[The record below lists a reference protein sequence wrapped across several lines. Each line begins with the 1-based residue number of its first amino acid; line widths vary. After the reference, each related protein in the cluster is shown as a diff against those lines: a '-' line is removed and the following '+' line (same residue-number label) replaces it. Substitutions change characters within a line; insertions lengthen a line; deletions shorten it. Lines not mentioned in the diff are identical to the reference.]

1 MADLLALTLS
11 GFALG
16 IISGANPC
24 ALPLVPGFIGYLS
37 TRSSALGSYERSFI
51 GIIVVLGVTT
61 GMVGF
66 AAAATAFHTSLGGL
80 LTVATPAVVV
90 VLLLF
95 GTLLITNHSPFY
107 RIPQVKLPR
116 AKSPLLMAYAYG
128 GLYGVIA
135 LPCSSLVILPFTIA
149 VSLSG
154 LAALG
159 AFVIFLSFG
168 LGLGLPVILVSFL
181 SRAQGDWLARQIA
194 MRSRAMN
201 VVAGAI
207 LIGVA
212 IYDLLVVQQFIGVYL
227 LRTG

>member
-37 TRSSALGSYERSFI
+37 TRSSELGSYERSFI
-51 GIIVVLGVTT
+51 GIIVVMGLIS

-66 AAAATAFHTSLGGL
+66 AAAATVFHTSLGGL
-80 LTVATPAVVV
+80 LTVATPVVV
-90 VLLLF
+90 AVLLLF
-95 GTLLITNHSPFY
+95 GILLIANHNPFY
-107 RIPQVKLPR
+107 RIPQVTLPQ
-116 AKSPLLMAYAYG
+116 AKSPILMAFVYG

-149 VSLSG
+149 VSLSSV
-154 LAALG
+154 AAFG
-159 AFVIFLSFG
+159 AFVVFLSFG
-168 LGLGLPVILVSFL
+168 LGLGLPVIVVSFM
-181 SRAQGDWLARQIA
+181 SRVQGDWLVRQIA
-194 MRSRAMN
+194 RRSRAMN
-201 VVAGAI
+201 TIAGVI

-212 IYDLLVVQQFIGVYL
+212 IYDLLVVQQFIRFYL
-227 LRTG
+227 